1 MATGAPALNVT
12 IFVALTDSVPPT
24 GDEYLIT
31 ASEYRTLGK
40 LGEVVLQRSH
50 PQHPLWSRLALM
62 EVEVSGLAAT
72 ELMPEGRTRHIELCD
87 VATGAPLAT
96 GLTVACKRAGPD
108 PCSPPASPGLTIW
121 FTGLSGAGKTTIAR
135 EVERIL
141 LRHRR
146 VVILDADIVR
156 THICRGLGFSEE
168 DRNENIRRLALL
180 ARMLTES
187 GAVVLVAAISPY
199 RMARDEARS
208 QIGRFV
214 EVYVNAPLSVCEDR
228 DVKGLYKRARSG
240 EIHAFTGI
248 DDPYQPPLAPE
259 IECRTDRETIDESVA
274 KILAVVARQEK
285 LRPQSAEAI
294 GS

>member
-1 MATGAPALNVT
+1 VT
-12 IFVALTDSVPPT
+12 
-24 GDEYLIT
+24 
-31 ASEYRTLGK
+31 
-40 LGEVVLQRSH
+40 
-50 PQHPLWSRLALM
+50 
-62 EVEVSGLAAT
+62 
-72 ELMPEGRTRHIELCD
+72 
-87 VATGAPLAT
+87 TGAPLAT
-96 GLTVACKRAGPD
+96 GLTVACKRTGPD
-108 PCSPPASPGLTIW
+108 PWSPSATPGLTIW

-135 EVERIL
+135 ELEQIL
-141 LRHRR
+141 LRHSR
-146 VVILDADIVR
+146 VEILDADIVR
-156 THICRGLGFSEE
+156 THICKGLGFSQD

-199 RMARDEARS
+199 RLARDEARHR
-208 QIGRFV
+208 IGRFI

-248 DDPYQPPLAPE
+248 DDPYEPPLCPE
-259 IECRTDRETIDESVA
+259 IECRTDLETIGESVA

-285 LRPQSAEAI
+285 LRPHSAEAP